1 MDRAHYGSLVDG
13 ARFRGYAVRGRVT
26 GALFFLGFG
35 TLWFWLGLRAV
46 GRGGWSVVAV
56 FVVAGLLLA
65 WAMWVLRLAASLPKG
80 GVSGDDTERMRRMFV
95 AVNIIQWV
103 SALTAVGILV
113 ILHMPEYIA
122 PAIAIIV
129 GLHLFPLAE
138 SFHYPPHY
146 VTGSLMLVWSLLS
159 LAVEP
164 RAEVAGVAALGTGA
178 ILLASAAWSL
188 SQAMR
193 GLRAS

>member
-1 MDRAHYGSLVDG
+1 MDRAHDSSAVDG
-13 ARFRGYAVRGRVT
+13 AVIRGYAVRGRVT
-26 GALFFLGFG
+26 GALFFVGFG
-35 TLWFWLGLRAV
+35 ALWFGLGLRAV
-46 GRGGWSVVAV
+46 GRGGWPFVVV
-56 FVVAGLLLA
+56 LVVAGLLIA
-65 WAMWVLRLAASLPKG
+65 WAVWVLRLAASLPVDG
-80 GVSGDDTERMRRMFV
+80 ASPEVAERMRRMFV

-113 ILHMPEYIA
+113 ILHMPEYIS

-146 VTGSLMLVWSLLS
+146 VTGSLLLAWSLLS
-159 LAVEP
+159 LAVES

-178 ILLASAAWSL
+178 ILVASAVWSL
-188 SQAMR
+188 ARAMR
-193 GLRAS
+193 LVRG